1 MNKYFGQ
8 ISAAALIMCFLLPS
22 FIAVTAQTE
31 SDKYEVSFKITFTED
46 QFLFDSLGDYD
57 TISLVDGGY
66 LAEPGKPMLPIKN
79 IMIALPEEMKAVMIR
94 VTDIK
99 MKQLPGTYHIFPAQH
114 PQHLDEEI
122 NFIYDLG

>member
-46 QFLFDSLGDYD
+46 QFLFDSLRGYD

-66 LAEPGKPMLPIKN
+66 ITEPGKPMLPIKN
-79 IMIALPEEMKAVMIR
+79 IHIR
-94 VTDIK
+94 INILKPLYVFLSPLK
-99 MKQLPGTYHIFPAQH
+99 LTYFK
-114 PQHLDEEI
+114 
-122 NFIYDLG
+122 NCFNIYLFYTIYYFAICRVI